1 MKKSLL
7 IVVIT
12 GLALVLTFCGK
23 EAEISPE
30 RLQVLVDTL
39 GQDLEYDIWMD
50 LSYELSKNYPEEYT
64 AGMAMV
70 RSAERAIMERD
81 EKRFRKIFEL
91 LKNYP
96 ENGALEITDQ
106 IAFGNRL
113 AWIMSD
119 QMLLLNEAPDV
130 IEYTIAK
137 FRAEE
142 EGLKWRNEL
151 GAMIFDTQANLFEN
165 QNETEKAL
173 EAYSLALEYLEQPE
187 TLLRRG
193 LIYEAQENYEGAL
206 EDYIAALQLSP
217 GKAEINT
224 KVVEM
229 YAKLNPEADS
239 RAFMKE
245 LHTSLDERRK
255 EEVLSEM
262 FQIET
267 PEFQLTDFNGRVL
280 NNSTMKGKVVFV
292 DFWATWCNPCR
303 RELPEFQAFYD
314 LYKNDPRVVFVAAS
328 TDQEKQKVQ
337 PYIDEMKFTFP
348 VAYAED
354 TATKFGVEGIPS
366 LFIIGP
372 QGKIRYK
379 IVGFDPDKDFVRE
392 MTWRLESLLG
402 S

>member
-7 IVVIT
+7 LLFVI
-12 GLALVLTFCGK
+12 GLAMMLSFCEK
-23 EAEISPE
+23 EAEVSPE
-30 RLQVLVDTL
+30 RFKVLVDTV
-39 GQDLEYDIWMD
+39 GQELEYDIWMD
-50 LSYELSKNYPEEYT
+50 LTYELSKNYPQEYA

-70 RSAERAIMERD
+70 RSAERAIMESD
-81 EKRFRKIFEL
+81 EKRFRKVFDL

-96 ENGALEITDQ
+96 ENGALEVTDQ

-113 AWIMSD
+113 AWVMSQ
-119 QMLLLNEAPDV
+119 QMLLFNEAPAVMDF
-130 IEYTIAK
+130 TIAK
-137 FRAEE
+137 FKVEE
-142 EGLKWRNEL
+142 EGLKWRDEL
-151 GAMIFDTQANLFEN
+151 GAMIFDTQASIYEK
-165 QNETEKAL
+165 QDEMEKAL
-173 EAYSLALEYLEQPE
+173 EAYGVALDYLEQPE

-193 LIYEAQENYEGAL
+193 LIFENQENFAGAL
-206 EDYIAALQLSP
+206 EDYIAALQMSP
-217 GKAEINT
+217 GKALINQ
-224 KVVEM
+224 KVIAM
-229 YAKLNPEADS
+229 YAKLNPGKDS
-239 RAFMKE
+239 KAFMSD

-255 EEVLSEM
+255 EEVLSEV
-262 FQIET
+262 FYLDA
-267 PEFQLTDFNGRVL
+267 PEFQITDFNGRSINNANMLGRVL
-280 NNSTMKGKVVFV
+280 FV

-303 RELPEFQAFYD
+303 RELPEFQAFYEI
-314 LYKNDPRVVFVAAS
+314 YKNDPRVVFVAAS

-348 VAYAED
+348 IAYAGD

-392 MTWRLESLLG
+392 MTWRLESLLD

>member
-1 MKKSLL
+1 MKKSMLM
-7 IVVIT
+7 VFVM
-12 GLALVLTFCGK
+12 GLALLLTFCEK
-23 EAEISPE
+23 EAEVSPE

-39 GQDLEYDIWMD
+39 ALELEYDVWMD
-50 LSYELSKNYPEEYT
+50 FSYEISKNYPEEY
-64 AGMAMV
+64 ASGMAMV

-81 EKRFRKIFEL
+81 EERFNKIFKL

-119 QMLLLNEAPDV
+119 QMLLLNEAPAV
-130 IEYTIAK
+130 IEFTIAK
-137 FRAEE
+137 FKAEE
-142 EGLKWRNEL
+142 EGLKWRDEL
-151 GAMIFDTQANLFEN
+151 GAMIFDTQANIYEK

-173 EAYSLALEYLEQPE
+173 EAYTLALGYLEQPE

-193 LIYEAQENYEGAL
+193 LIYEAQENFAGAL

-217 GKAEINT
+217 GRAEINT

-239 RAFMKE
+239 RSFMKE
-245 LHTSLDERRK
+245 LHTSLDERRR

-262 FQIET
+262 FDIEA
-267 PEFQLTDFNGRVL
+267 PEFQLTDFNGRSL
-280 NNSTMKGKVVFV
+280 NNANMLGKVVFV

-314 LYKNDPRVVFVAAS
+314 LYKKDPRVVFVAAS

-348 VAYAED
+348 VAFAED

-392 MTWRLESLLG
+392 MTWRLESLLD

>member
-7 IVVIT
+7 VVFIVSFT
-12 GLALVLTFCGK
+12 MLLTFCGK
-23 EAEISPE
+23 DAEISAD
-30 RLQVLVDTL
+30 RMKVLIDTL
-39 GQDLEYDIWMD
+39 ATELEYEVWMD
-50 LSYELSKNYPEEYT
+50 FSYELSKNYPEEYA

-70 RSAERAIMERD
+70 RSAERAIMEQD
-81 EKRFRKIFEL
+81 EDRFKKIFSL
-91 LKNYP
+91 LETYP
-96 ENGALEITDQ
+96 QDGALEVTDQ

-113 AWIMSD
+113 AWVMSD
-119 QMLLLNEAPDV
+119 QMMLFNESPAV
-130 IEYTIAK
+130 IAYTIEK
-137 FRAEE
+137 FKAEE
-142 EGLKWRNEL
+142 EGLKWRAEL
-151 GAMIFDTQANLFEN
+151 GAMIFDTQANIYEK
-165 QNETEKAL
+165 QDETEKAL
-173 EAYSLALEYLEQPE
+173 EAYGLALEYLEQPE
-187 TLLRRG
+187 TLVRRG
-193 LIYEAQENYEGAL
+193 LIFESQENYTAAL

-217 GKAEINT
+217 GKGEINK

-229 YAKLNPEADS
+229 YTKLDPEADS
-239 RAFMKE
+239 QAFMKD
-245 LHTSLDERRK
+245 LHDSLDERRK
-255 EEVLSEM
+255 EEVLSEV
-262 FQIET
+262 FNIET
-267 PEFQLTDFNGRVL
+267 PAFQITDFSGRSL
-280 NNSTMKGKVVFV
+280 NNANMLGKVVFV

-348 VAYAED
+348 VAYAGD

-392 MTWRLESLLG
+392 MTWRLESLLD

>member
-1 MKKSLL
+1 M
-7 IVVIT
+7 
-12 GLALVLTFCGK
+12 
-23 EAEISPE
+23 
-30 RLQVLVDTL
+30 
-39 GQDLEYDIWMD
+39 
-50 LSYELSKNYPEEYT
+50 SKNYPEEYA
-64 AGMAMV
+64 AGMALV

-81 EKRFRKIFEL
+81 EDRFVKIFDL

-113 AWIMSD
+113 AWVMSD
-119 QMLLLNEAPDV
+119 QMLLFNEAPAV
-130 IEYTIAK
+130 MEYTIEK

-142 EGLKWRNEL
+142 EGLQWQDEL
-151 GAMIFDTQANLFEN
+151 GAMIFDTQANIFEK
-165 QNETEKAL
+165 QDEMEKAL
-173 EAYSLALEYLEQPE
+173 EAYGVALGYLEQPE

-193 LIYEAQENYEGAL
+193 LIFETQENFAAAL
-206 EDYIAALQLSP
+206 EDYVAALQLSP
-217 GKAEINT
+217 GKALINQ
-224 KVVEM
+224 KVIEL
-229 YAKLNPEADS
+229 YTKLNPGKDS
-239 RAFMKE
+239 QAFMSD

-255 EEVLSEM
+255 EEVLSEV
-262 FQIET
+262 FYIDT
-267 PEFQLTDFNGRVL
+267 PEFQMTDFNGRSL
-280 NNSTMKGKVVFV
+280 NNANMLGRVVFV

-303 RELPEFQAFYD
+303 RELPEFQAFYE
-314 LYKNDPRVVFVAAS
+314 LYKDDPRIVFVAAS

-348 VAYAED
+348 VAYAGD
-354 TATKFGVEGIPS
+354 TATNFGVEGIPS

-392 MTWRLESLLG
+392 MTWRLESLLD